1 MQVLPSGL
9 VLPPLPY
16 AAVLL
21 VATAALVAALSR
33 LGPAVTGRHV
43 LAFVPWMA
51 AGGALHALHQYGAV
65 PHALDPLAT
74 APAVYVSTFVAA
86 AAVWV
91 GALLLSGDAGLSSDG
106 GGDGS
111 GPDEEAAPTPA
122 DEGTTVPTP
131 ADERS
136 ALALGVAGGAL
147 LFALVAGAVAIAVGA
162 GAGGFLWPPVGVL
175 GAAAATGAAYV
186 ALRSW
191 RPAVLA
197 HHGTVVALF
206 AHALDGVSTAIGV
219 DVLGT
224 DERTPIPRMI
234 MEFAGALPTA
244 PYLGRGWLF
253 VLAKMA
259 VAGGIVVLLAD
270 YVEDDPT
277 EGNLLF
283 AFVAAV
289 GLGPAANNLTL
300 FLLSGGV

>member
-106 GGDGS
+106 GVDGS
-111 GPDEEAAPTPA
+111 GPDEEAAPTP
-122 DEGTTVPTP
+122 V
-131 ADERS
+131 DERS

-147 LFALVAGAVAIAVGA
+147 LFALVVGAVAIAVGA

-191 RPAVLA
+191 QPAVLA

-224 DERTPIPRMI
+224 GERTPIPRMI

-253 VLAKMA
+253 VLAKLA

-270 YVEDDPT
+270 YVEEDPT

>member
-16 AAVLL
+16 AVVLL
-21 VATAALVAALSR
+21 VATAVLVAVLSR

-65 PHALDPLAT
+65 PPALDPLAA
-74 APAVYVSTFVAA
+74 APAVYVSTFAAA

-91 GALLLSGDAGLSSDG
+91 GALLASGNADLSGDG
-106 GGDGS
+106 GTDES
-111 GPDEEAAPTPA
+111 GPAPVPA
-122 DEGTTVPTP
+122 DEEDATPTP

-136 ALALGVAGGAL
+136 ALALGAAGGVV
-147 LFALVAGAVAIAVGA
+147 LFALVAGAAALASGGA
-162 GAGGFLWPPVGVL
+162 GTGGFLWPPLGLL
-175 GAAAATGAAYV
+175 GAAAATGAACF

-191 RPAVLA
+191 QPAVVA

-253 VLAKMA
+253 VLAKLA

-270 YVEDDPT
+270 YVEEDPT

>member
-1 MQVLPSGL
+1 MQILPSGL

-16 AAVLL
+16 AAALFL
-21 VATAALVAALSR
+21 ATAALVAALSR

-43 LAFVPWMA
+43 LGFVPWMA

-91 GALLLSGDAGLSSDG
+91 GALLLTGDADLSSDLS
-106 GGDGS
+106 GDGGMEGS
-111 GPDEEAAPTPA
+111 ENDEKDSTPTP
-122 DEGTTVPTP
+122 T
-131 ADERS
+131 DERS
-136 ALALGVAGGAL
+136 ALALGAVGGAL
-147 LFALVAGAVAIAVGA
+147 LFALVVGTAVIAVGA
-162 GAGGFLWPPVGVL
+162 GAGGFLWPPVGIL
-175 GAAAATGAAYV
+175 GAAATTGVAYV
-186 ALRSW
+186 ALRGW
-191 RPAVLA
+191 RPAVVA
-197 HHGTVVALF
+197 HDGAVVALF

-224 DERTPIPRMI
+224 GERTPIPRMI
-234 MEFAGALPTA
+234 MEFAGTLPTA

-253 VLAKMA
+253 VLAKLV
-259 VAGGIVVLLAD
+259 VASGIVVLLAD
-270 YVEDDPT
+270 YVEEDPT

-283 AFVAAV
+283 AFVVAV

-300 FLLSGGV
+300 FLLSGSV

>member
-1 MQVLPSGL
+1 ASGN
-9 VLPPLPY
+9 
-16 AAVLL
+16 A
-21 VATAALVAALSR
+21 
-33 LGPAVTGRHV
+33 
-43 LAFVPWMA
+43 
-51 AGGALHALHQYGAV
+51 
-65 PHALDPLAT
+65 D
-74 APAVYVSTFVAA
+74 
-86 AAVWV
+86 
-91 GALLLSGDAGLSSDG
+91 LSGDGEADE
-106 GGDGS
+106 S
-111 GPDEEAAPTPA
+111 GPAPVPADEGGATPTPA
-122 DEGTTVPTP
+122 NEGTTVPTP

-147 LFALVAGAVAIAVGA
+147 LFALVVGAVAIAVGA

-191 RPAVLA
+191 QPAVLA

>member
-16 AAVLL
+16 AAALL

-51 AGGALHALHQYGAV
+51 AGGAL
-65 PHALDPLAT
+65 
-74 APAVYVSTFVAA
+74 
-86 AAVWV
+86 
-91 GALLLSGDAGLSSDG
+91 LL
-106 GGDGS
+106 
-111 GPDEEAAPTPA
+111 
-122 DEGTTVPTP
+122 
-131 ADERS
+131 
-136 ALALGVAGGAL
+136 
-147 LFALVAGAVAIAVGA
+147 ALVAGAVAIAVGA

-175 GAAAATGAAYV
+175 GAAAATGVAYV

-191 RPAVLA
+191 QPAVLA
-197 HHGTVVALF
+197 HHGTVIALF